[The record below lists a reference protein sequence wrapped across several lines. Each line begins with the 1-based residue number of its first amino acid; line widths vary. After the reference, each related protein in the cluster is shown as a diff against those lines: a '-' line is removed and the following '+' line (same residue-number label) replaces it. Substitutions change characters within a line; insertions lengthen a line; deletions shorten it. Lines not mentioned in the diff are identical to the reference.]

1 MSENRL
7 PNLPNSPMTTAE
19 LGMAFFD
26 LAPEA
31 RYRLMA
37 NLLTKTNVP
46 RNVRALYTRALVVAD
61 KIQSL
66 TMMDYIFKDLML
78 RVSEN
83 EKRIKDFANQ
93 FALELHRQTNRKED
107 EKPKI

>member
-7 PNLPNSPMTTAE
+7 PNLPNSPMTTGE
-19 LGMAFFD
+19 LGLVFFD
-26 LAPEA
+26 LAPDA
-31 RYRLMA
+31 QYRLMS

-46 RNVRALYTRALVVAD
+46 RNIRSLYTRALVVAG
-61 KIQSL
+61 KIQSPV
-66 TMMDYIFKDLML
+66 MMDYLFKDLML

-83 EKRIKDFANQ
+83 EKRMKDFANQ
-93 FALELHRQTNRKED
+93 FALELHRQTSRKEE